1 MPRAVRNAPS
11 AGPIPLLLPCLM
23 PPCAPAL
30 EAGEA
35 ASEGHPASGVLRF
48 LLVNGELSP
57 RPLEEIRTSG
67 RFARP
72 VYDLDAGRALA
83 R

>member
-1 MPRAVRNAPS
+1 MPRAVRNAPC
-11 AGPIPLLLPCLM
+11 AGPPLLLFPCLM

-30 EAGEA
+30 EAGRA
-35 ASEGHPASGVLRF
+35 APEGYPVSGDLRF
-48 LLVNGELSP
+48 LSMNGEPSL
-57 RPLEEIRTSG
+57 RPLEEPLTSG
-67 RFARP
+67 RLARP